1 MSTKIKD
8 YRTQFI
14 QELSSI
20 YDVGEAE
27 SFFYLILEEK
37 QKLKRIDLAL
47 NPDSTFSD
55 EEIQIWNSILEQLK
69 KEIPIQYLLGK
80 TSFYGLEFEVN
91 STVLIPRPE
100 TEELVDWIIQSWKL
114 SFDSAQDDSGN
125 IKILDIGTGSGCIAI
140 TLAKNIPDAQVF
152 AIDVSEKALATAQK
166 NAIKNEVDVHFIKTD
181 ILKITDLEKLP
192 TSHFASPV
200 RALLSGQLPTKFDI
214 IVSNP
219 PYVRKLEKHEI
230 KKNVLDNEP
239 HLALFVDD
247 NDALIFYRKIAKLA
261 QKNLSPNG
269 QLFFEINQYLGKEMI
284 DLFEKMRFKNVELR
298 KDIYGNDR
306 MIRVVI

>member
-1 MSTKIKD
+1 MNTKIKD

-14 QELSSI
+14 QELSAI
-20 YDVGEAE
+20 YDIGEAE

-47 NPDSTFSD
+47 NPDLIFSD
-55 EEIQIWNSILEQLK
+55 EEIKLWNSIVEQLK

-91 STVLIPRPE
+91 SDVLIPRPE
-100 TEELVDWIIQSWKL
+100 TEELVDWIIQSTKYEVRGAKL
-114 SFDSAQDDSGN
+114 
-125 IKILDIGTGSGCIAI
+125 KVLDIGTGSGCIAI
-140 TLAKNIPDAQVF
+140 SLAKNIPNAEVF
-152 AIDVSEKALATAQK
+152 AIDVSEKALATAKK
-166 NAIKNEVDVHFIKTD
+166 NAVMNEVEVNFIKTD
-181 ILKITDLEKLP
+181 ILKTDDLKKLH
-192 TSHFASPV
+192 TSHFP
-200 RALLSGQLPTKFDI
+200 LPTYFDI

-219 PYVRKLEKHEI
+219 PYVRELEKLEI

-247 NDALIFYRKIAKLA
+247 NDALIFYRKIAELA

-284 DLFEKMRFKNVELR
+284 QLLEKIGFKNIELR

-306 MIRVVI
+306 MIRGEF